1 MRLLY
6 IRGPAVTPDLD
17 APSQATSDLERGLAR
32 EGTSLDDAARRIEKG
47 GRVDLSGLPPSA
59 CALLLARVAALNP
72 AEKIVVLASDNE
84 TARRIAGDLRFFL
97 AREIAASSEAATA
110 ETVADVLFY
119 PSSDTS
125 PFVDVAPDRR
135 AAMDRLS
142 TLFHLAE
149 QLPWRFL
156 VVSAP
161 ALARRVPPRQAIA
174 ERSQVVR
181 VEEGLDRTAF
191 VRLLTEGGYLRV
203 PVVEDPGTFAVRGA
217 LLDVFP
223 PHAHKPARIELD
235 DYLVMSIKLFEP
247 DDQRTVRE
255 VREIFVHPVREALLG
270 AGELELATERVRALC
285 EQVDLPSSRT
295 RQLVEDIESG
305 RAFFGLEGFLPAFYR
320 QLDTLFDY
328 LPASTERAPVRTV
341 VLDPTD
347 VVRALADEREHA
359 EGDLAAKQAERAPT
373 FPMEAHFIDDAELA
387 AHVERGPLVVVHR
400 VAMDGALGAEETS
413 PLARLETV
421 RAADVTPIGGEDV
434 AGLALELKLARSRGG
449 REDHLAALATRAR
462 AWLDDGLRVL
472 FVARTT
478 TQAERLVSL
487 LRGYDVPITPK
498 PAVFDPRS
506 LRTPP
511 PGRAEVVVGSLGGGF
526 VLPREAL
533 AVVTE
538 EEIFGTRAAQR
549 TERSA
554 AGGKRKK
561 KKNAEPFLED
571 LRQLIPGDYI
581 VHADHG
587 IGKYLGLERKTTGR
601 SRFDELRGVPAVVVE
616 VLIVEYAGG
625 DKLFLPITRLH
636 QIQKFRGGESAA
648 PKLDRLGGQTFT
660 KTKQR
665 VRRAVQQL
673 ADELLRLYAAR
684 AASKRP
690 ALPPPERAFSEFEAT
705 FPFDETADQARAI
718 EEVLSDL
725 EHDQPMD
732 RIVCGDVGFGKTEV
746 AIRAAFRVA
755 MSGRQVAVL
764 CPTTVLAQQ
773 HFRTFQERMNEWPV
787 RVEVLSR
794 FVDKVDQTATLQA
807 VKEGKVDIVIGTHRL
822 LSKDVHFKQLG
833 LVVIDEEQRFGVT
846 HKERLKKLKTD
857 VDVLTLSATPIP
869 RTLQMAVGGLRDLS
883 LITTPPVDRRAI
895 RTYVTR
901 WDDHLLTEAIEREVK
916 RGGQVFFVYNRIE
929 GLYERAARLQ
939 QLVPSVRIAV
949 GHGQMAEGALEKVMT
964 DFVDGRFDVLCATAI
979 IESGLD
985 IPRANTM
992 IIDRAD
998 TFGLS
1003 QLYQLRGRVGRS
1015 KERAYCYLVS
1025 PPPSTMTDEARA
1037 RIEAL
1042 ERFTELGSGF
1052 QVASLDMELRG
1063 AGDLLGAEQSGS
1075 VAAVGFEMFVHLLED
1090 AVAELKGEPVIHDV
1104 DTELTLDVEQYLPDD
1119 YVEDVGLRLSLYKR
1133 LSGAE
1138 DEQDVQEIA
1147 QELEDRFGPPPPPAM
1162 AFVRAMSLRPRLR
1175 AYKVLGCEATSD
1187 RVTLHLREDTPLDP
1201 AKVMRLVAQPQSPWK
1216 LTPDMKLTR
1225 RFSAQE
1231 SGDAIE
1237 HASDVLR
1244 ALAATLK
1251 DDA

>member
-1 MRLLY
+1 M
-6 IRGPAVTPDLD
+6 TPPSD
-17 APSQATSDLERGLAR
+17 APIEAPSTLESALERA
-32 EGTSLDDAARRIEKG
+32 GTSLDVAARQIAAG
-47 GRVDLSGLPPSA
+47 GRIDLSGLPPSA
-59 CALLLARVAALNP
+59 CALLLARLSTARP
-72 AEKIVVLASDNE
+72 AEKTVVLTGDNDS
-84 TARRIAGDLRFFL
+84 ARRLAGDLRFFL
-97 AREIAASSEAATA
+97 GKTGLDASDAPTEDGPS
-110 ETVADVLFY
+110 DVLLY
-119 PSSDTS
+119 PASDTS

-149 QLPWRFL
+149 KLPWRFL

-161 ALARRVPPRQAIA
+161 ALARRVPPRQAIS

-181 VEEGLDRTAF
+181 VEEGLDRAAF
-191 VRLLTEGGYLRV
+191 MRLLTEGGYLRV

-223 PHAHKPARIELD
+223 PHAQKPARIELD

-247 DDQRTVRE
+247 EDQRTVRE
-255 VREIFVHPVREALLG
+255 VRELFVHPVREALLG
-270 AGELELATERVRALC
+270 AGELELAREKVRALC

-305 RAFFGLEGFLPAFYR
+305 RAFFGLEGFMPAFYR
-320 QLDTLFDY
+320 TLDTLFDY
-328 LPASTERAPVRTV
+328 LPTSTEKAPVRTV
-341 VLDPTD
+341 VLDPTAI
-347 VVRALADEREHA
+347 VRALADERAQA
-359 EGDLAAKQAERAPT
+359 EGDLLAKRTERAPT
-373 FPMEAHFIDDAELA
+373 FPMEAHFVDEEELA
-387 AHVERGPLVVVHR
+387 ERVERGSLVVVHR
-400 VAMDGALGAEETS
+400 VAVGGALGAEETS

-421 RAADVTPIGGEDV
+421 HPDEVVPIGGEDV
-434 AGLALELKLARSRGG
+434 MGLALELKLARSRGG
-449 REDHLAALATRAR
+449 REDHLAPLATRTR

-478 TQAERLVSL
+478 TQADRLVTL
-487 LRGYDVPITPK
+487 LRGYDVPIAPK
-498 PAVFDPRS
+498 PATFEPRS
-506 LRTPP
+506 LLTRP
-511 PGRAEVVVGSLGGGF
+511 PGRAEVVIGALGGGF
-526 VLPREAL
+526 VLAREAL
-533 AVVTE
+533 AIVTE

-549 TERSA
+549 TERTTK
-554 AGGKRKK
+554 KRK

-571 LRQLIPGDYI
+571 LRQLLPGDFV

-587 IGKYLGLERKTTGR
+587 IGRYLGVERKTTGR

-616 VLIVEYAGG
+616 VLIVEYFGG

-636 QIQKFRGGESAA
+636 QIQKFRGGEGTA

-665 VRRAVQQL
+665 VKRAVQQL

-690 ALPPPERAFSEFEAT
+690 ALPPAERGFAEFEAT

-718 EEVLSDL
+718 GEVLEDL
-725 EHDQPMD
+725 EHGQPMD

-746 AIRAAFRVA
+746 AVRAAFRVA

-773 HFRTFQERMNEWPV
+773 HFRTFQERMSEWPV

-794 FVDKVDQTATLQA
+794 FVEKADQTATLQA

-833 LVVIDEEQRFGVT
+833 LVVVDEEQRFGVT

-895 RTYVTR
+895 RTYVMR
-901 WDDHLLTEAIEREVK
+901 WDDHLLAEAIEREVK

-929 GLYERAARLQ
+929 GLYERAAKLQ

-998 TFGLS
+998 MFGLS

-1025 PPPSTMTDEARA
+1025 PPPSTMTEEARA
-1037 RIEAL
+1037 RLEAL
-1042 ERFTELGSGF
+1042 QRFTELGSGF

-1075 VAAVGFEMFVHLLED
+1075 VAAVGFDMFVHLLED
-1090 AVAELKGEPVIHDV
+1090 AVAELKGEPVIHEV

-1133 LSGAE
+1133 LSSAE
-1138 DEQDVQEIA
+1138 DEQDVQELA

-1162 AFVRAMSLRPRLR
+1162 AFIRAMTLRPRLR
-1175 AYKVLGCEATSD
+1175 AYKVLGCEANGE

-1201 AKVMRLVAQPQSPWK
+1201 AKVMRLVAQPHSPWK

-1225 RFSAQE
+1225 RFSSQE

-1244 ALAATLK
+1244 VLASTLK
-1251 DDA
+1251 DEA